1 MSTNAI
7 AAADGFKAEKVF
19 SSQENIQ
26 LVLEGYFG
34 KGIKA
39 KEVIPGR
46 KKTDVRIHFTD
57 GNRCNIQIKNYNT
70 ADIEKGRAH
79 QLNRRPLGK
88 CPPLWQGYLGHI
100 CLGRSKNRGR
110 CKGIVKKEF
119 YSPFI
124 TPSAEDSK
132 ELIRMATLGSEDE
145 YKPDYIILTY
155 MNNSVIENIWIESM
169 ADFLAACD
177 SVVYETPQESSS
189 GTSIF
194 LCPEVSVQR
203 KGGDKGA
210 ESANDIQFKFNLSA
224 EIMARHKFH
233 KVL

>member
-1 MSTNAI
+1 M
-7 AAADGFKAEKVF
+7 
-19 SSQENIQ
+19 
-26 LVLEGYFG
+26 
-34 KGIKA
+34 
-39 KEVIPGR
+39 
-46 KKTDVRIHFTD
+46 
-57 GNRCNIQIKNYNT
+57 
-70 ADIEKGRAH
+70 
-79 QLNRRPLGK
+79 
-88 CPPLWQGYLGHI
+88 
-100 CLGRSKNRGR
+100 
-110 CKGIVKKEF
+110 KKEF

-203 KGGDKGA
+203 KGGDNGA

-224 EIMARHKFH
+224 EIMARHKFQ

>member
-1 MSTNAI
+1 MTTNAI

-19 SSQENIQ
+19 SSQENVRT
-26 LVLEGYFG
+26 VLEGYFG
-34 KGIKA
+34 KGIKEF
-39 KEVIPGR
+39 EVIPGR
-46 KKTDVRIHFTD
+46 KKTDVRIHLAS
-57 GNRCNIQIKNYNT
+57 GSYNIQIKNYNT
-70 ADIEKGRAH
+70 ATIEKGRAH

-110 CKGIVKKEF
+110 CKGLVKKEF

-132 ELIRMATLGSEDE
+132 ELIRMATMGSEDC
-145 YKPDYIILTY
+145 YKPDYIVLTY
-155 MNNSVIENIWIESM
+155 MRNSLIENVWIESM

-177 SVVYETPQESSS
+177 SVVYETPQESST
-189 GTSIF
+189 GTSVF

-224 EIMARHKFH
+224 EIMARHNFQKI
-233 KVL
+233 L